1 MSQTVSVDKTRRSI
15 GFGIEK
21 IGHIAVANPII
32 FWALIAV
39 ITIASLSIL
48 PRAKFDSNLVN
59 MYEGSGAQYTT
70 FADVRTKF
78 GMFESDLFI
87 IVDAPDLADPAAFN
101 AARLLSEDLSLT
113 NHVAAVLSPFSL
125 RLPSEDGGTVP
136 AFPLE
141 LQTREQ
147 ISEAFAR
154 LNSELPLAENLGKAD
169 RSQISMIVMPQI
181 VDSESAS
188 KALAAIQK
196 TVSEYAD
203 EPINVSI
210 GGQPVWM
217 DKLLELAGQD
227 QIMLN
232 VAGLVIA
239 SLLALVIFRNP
250 LLAGVVTVAPFL
262 IAMWAM
268 AATLA
273 MFGSISFFTMV
284 LATLMMMLS
293 FAESVY
299 FVLMWQREK
308 RRGLIGADA
317 VRATML
323 EVAPATVLSMMTTA
337 VAFISL
343 SFAPGRGIK
352 EFAIGGTVGT
362 FLALVAL
369 LTILPLLLLAVD
381 RYLPTSLFK
390 PEVEEASWQRKHA
403 NLVRRF
409 AGPVAFFAVVLSV
422 LLMAPYAH
430 IKSSFSV
437 LDLVPK
443 SLLTAEGGEDG
454 DSTGIGGIAPVYMV
468 LDLDDDGSSV
478 STADL
483 NKIQTVSAM
492 MQEEMGAGQVLSL
505 AEFGNFGSPEETDA
519 LLEAIG
525 VDLSNRFI
533 TRDGSQSMLTAFADP
548 NASGEELKERLAKL
562 SARVADAGIVSTLPT
577 GFRVL
582 TTYESENLID
592 QMEFSLFTA
601 VILSILLIG
610 FAFREWRIMILSA
623 IPNMFPLLAVV
634 CYLYFSGT
642 GQTMTSVM
650 VLTIAFGVAVNDTIH
665 FLNAYRHNRLKMDR
679 LPAISASTRQVGKSM
694 LTTTAI
700 LCAGVVATL
709 FSAMPQVNTFGEIFM
724 GAMLAA
730 LVGDLIFL
738 PAIIAATRKR
748 SK

>member
-1 MSQTVSVDKTRRSI
+1 MTQSVSADKTRRTI

-21 IGHIAVANPII
+21 LGHVAIANPLI
-32 FWALIAV
+32 FWAIIALITVA
-39 ITIASLSIL
+39 ALSIL

-59 MYEGSGAQYTT
+59 MYEGSGAQYDT
-70 FADVRTKF
+70 FSEVRTKF

-87 IVDAPDLADPAAFN
+87 IVDAPDLADPEAFN

-113 NHVAAVLSPFSL
+113 DHVAAVLSPFSL
-125 RLPSEDGGTVP
+125 RLPTPEGTTVP

-141 LQTREQ
+141 LQTQEQ
-147 ISEAFAR
+147 IAGAFEQ
-154 LNSELPLAENLGKAD
+154 LNTQLPLAANLGKPD
-169 RSQISMIVMPQI
+169 RTQISMIVMPRI
-181 VDSESAS
+181 IDGESGA
-188 KALAAIQK
+188 KALAAIQE
-196 TVSEYAD
+196 TVNFYAD
-203 EPINVSI
+203 EPIIVTI

-217 DKLLELAGQD
+217 DKLLALAGND

-232 VAGLVIA
+232 VAGLIIA
-239 SLLALVIFRNP
+239 SALALIIFRNP

-308 RRGLIGADA
+308 RRGLLGVEA

-323 EVAPATVLSMMTTA
+323 EVAPATVLSMITTG
-337 VAFISL
+337 VAFMSL
-343 SFAPGRGIK
+343 SLAPGRGIK

-381 RYLPTSLFK
+381 RFLPNSLFK
-390 PEVEEASWQRKHA
+390 PVPEEANWQRVYA
-403 NLVRRF
+403 GLVRRY

-443 SLLTAEGGEDG
+443 SLLETEGGD
-454 DSTGIGGIAPVYMV
+454 DSDTTGIGGIAPVYLV

-478 STADL
+478 STNDL
-483 NKIQTVSAM
+483 EKIKTVSVM
-492 MQEEMGAGQVLSL
+492 MQEEVGAGQVLSL
-505 AEFGNFGSPEETDA
+505 AEFGDFGSPEETDA

-525 VDLSNRFI
+525 PDLANRFI

-548 NASGEELKERLAKL
+548 TASGEELKERLANL
-562 SARVADAGIVSTLPT
+562 TARVSEADIVSTLPT

-592 QMEFSLFTA
+592 QMEFGLFTA

-665 FLNAYRHNRLKMDR
+665 FLNAYRHNRMTMERYK
-679 LPAISASTRQVGKSM
+679 AISASTRQVGKSM

-730 LVGDLIFL
+730 LIGDLIFL

-748 SK
+748 TD